1 MTNPGPAPYKV
12 MKHADK
18 LDSLKSFIATAAA
31 RLEISSDLPRIAP
44 TLIARSPE
52 SPAAQALLSAPAAIF
67 KFGAPRIIFTRL
79 ANTACVPD
87 LPDAMSL
94 SINRQFRL
102 LDDPRILDAHEQLVL
117 GTDCAWI
124 GDCMRRDPM
133 KRDAFEKFADGC
145 GITTAFAMKSFERL
159 WSVAR
164 PIGSELLSRS
174 MPQWSKATDGADS
187 LASTVVSGG
196 DAERTAVTA
205 STRH

>member
-18 LDSLKSFIATAAA
+18 LESLKSFIGAAAA
-31 RLEISSDLPRIAP
+31 RLAISSDLPRIAP

-52 SPAAQALLSAPAAIF
+52 SPAAQALLTAPAAIF
-67 KFGAPRIIFTRL
+67 NFGAPRIIFTRL
-79 ANTACVPD
+79 AHASCVPD
-87 LPDAMSL
+87 LPDAMAL

-102 LDDPRILDAHEQLVL
+102 IEDPRLLDAHEQLVL

-145 GITTAFAMKSFERL
+145 GVTAGFAIKSFEHL
-159 WSVAR
+159 WAIAR
-164 PIGSELLSRS
+164 PIGPELLSRS
-174 MPQWSKATDGADS
+174 VPQWSKATDGADS

-196 DAERTAVTA
+196 DAERTAGTV

>member
-44 TLIARSPE
+44 ILIARSPE
-52 SPAAQALLSAPAAIF
+52 SPAAQALLAAPAAIF
-67 KFGAPRIIFTRL
+67 NTGAPRIIFTRL
-79 ANTACVPD
+79 ANAPCVPG
-87 LPDAMSL
+87 LPDAMAL

-102 LDDPRILDAHEQLVL
+102 LDDPRLLDAHEQMVL

-145 GITTAFAMKSFERL
+145 AITAGFAIRSFEHL
-159 WSVAR
+159 WAMAR
-164 PIGSELLSRS
+164 PVGPELLSRS
-174 MPQWSKATDGADS
+174 VPQWSKATDGADS
-187 LASTVVSGG
+187 LASTVVSGN
-196 DAERTAVTA
+196 DAERAAATV